1 MLDNKKKQ
9 KLEKYIDNII
19 KDIKADIERYKKL
32 GISNKQLIDKVI
44 NLTVNK
50 FTPES
55 KIILASIYDMLK
67 ENTLSSDKYAQ
78 VKNKAAFYKINILKE
93 LNEKF
98 NFEVPDYIDYKE
110 SSKLINKWTESGA
123 VVIAGGVVSI
133 TLNTLI
139 PIGIGTIIAGIM
151 AFVLKDESKSM
162 NETISEYLESV
173 KKSILLWIE
182 SIERYYDQ
190 RIEELEREMV
200 Q

>member
-1 MLDNKKKQ
+1 MLDNKDKQ

-19 KDIKADIERYKKL
+19 KDIKADIEKDKKL

-67 ENTLSSDKYAQ
+67 GKTLSSDKYAQ
-78 VKNKAAFYKINILKE
+78 VKNKAAFYKVNILKE

-98 NFEVPDYIDYKE
+98 NFEIPDHIDYKE
-110 SSKLINKWTESGA
+110 SSKLLNKWTESGA
-123 VVIAGGVVSI
+123 VVVAGGVISI

-151 AFVLKDESKSM
+151 AFVLKDESKSI

-190 RIEELEREMV
+190 RIEELEREMI

>member
-162 NETISEYLESV
+162 NETINEYLESI

>member
-1 MLDNKKKQ
+1 MLDNKDKQ
-9 KLEKYIDNII
+9 KFEKYIDNII
-19 KDIKADIERYKKL
+19 KDIKTDIERDIKL
-32 GISNKQLIDKVI
+32 GISNKQLIDNLI

-162 NETISEYLESV
+162 NETINEYLESI

>member
-123 VVIAGGVVSI
+123 VFITGGVISI

-162 NETISEYLESV
+162 NETINEYLESI

>member
-1 MLDNKKKQ
+1 MLDNKDKQ
-9 KLEKYIDNII
+9 KFEKYIDNII
-19 KDIKADIERYKKL
+19 KDIKTDIERDIKL
-32 GISNKQLIDKVI
+32 GISNKQLIDNLI
-44 NLTVNK
+44 NLTANK

-67 ENTLSSDKYAQ
+67 ENTLSSDKYDQ
-78 VKNKAAFYKINILKE
+78 VKNKAAFYEMNILKE

>member
-32 GISNKQLIDKVI
+32 GISNKQLIDNLI